1 SRTITAPSAWDS
13 ISAPPDAHGSNKGRI
28 VLTSPKRSCRV
39 AAISFAF
46 NRPVN
51 LAEGVMFVGRTIS
64 RNFLDG
70 LLRHIGGRW
79 GNFCGR
85 GLVVLLFAI
94 WPLAEASP
102 PDPLWVGGM
111 YDGADLDDVVAAVM
125 AATAVVARTVL
136 LLLGPIVIVAIALLL
151 ADRSSLPRSSLP
163 RPVRAPPSLM
173 LCVAP

>member
-1 SRTITAPSAWDS
+1 VVKDVARCLPQGREVPRSLGSRVGLS
-13 ISAPPDAHGSNKGRI
+13 ILPRDALAGG
-28 VLTSPKRSCRV
+28 T
-39 AAISFAF
+39 AISFAF

-85 GLVVLLFAI
+85 GLLVLLFAI

-173 LCVAP
+173 LCVAA